1 MNISKTTILI
11 IAFLLTTVAI
21 FVFDESEPDHP
32 ATTNSTQTKEQPS
45 NFIQNGR
52 FIIYDENGYSTTLT
66 STNAEFFP
74 NSDYVR
80 IQSPAIDVINASGDR
95 IKLTANSGHYNPISE
110 KLILRGNVSIFQSSP
125 PEDAWS
131 AKGEEFTLDNKRRFI
146 STDQAVTI
154 KKGMHYMNATG
165 LNAWLDEK
173 TIDLLSN
180 VRGQYVFTH

>member
-11 IAFLLTTVAI
+11 VTFLLTTVAI
-21 FVFDESEPDHP
+21 FVFNESAPDLPH
-32 ATTNSTQTKEQPS
+32 TTSTTPTVEEAS

-74 NSDYVR
+74 NSDYVS
-80 IQSPAIDVINASGDR
+80 IQSPSIVLINAAGDKIELSSNR
-95 IKLTANSGHYNPISE
+95 GHYNPKSE
-110 KLILRGNVSIFQSSP
+110 KLILNGDVIIFQSSP

-154 KKGMHYMNATG
+154 KKGMHFLNATG

-173 TIDLLSN
+173 KIDLLSK